1 MKHTVFKEKNLLEF
15 FDFTG
20 RDFIYYFERMEDFD
34 LRLEDKN
41 LNVSKIFEKDID
53 SVDSMFGAIR
63 FNQKEI
69 AFWHGFSEINS
80 DFNQKTLLK
89 INTMRTEE
97 KMMLENAYGETITV
111 GDTLEDIGHVINSD
125 VAHTQKLCGEDG
137 ELNGLTAIAYKLE
150 GLENPKEFG
159 ISIILDEDD
168 KVVNIF
174 ASRYEKAKIGW

>member
-1 MKHTVFKEKNLLEF
+1 
-15 FDFTG
+15 
-20 RDFIYYFERMEDFD
+20 
-34 LRLEDKN
+34 
-41 LNVSKIFEKDID
+41 
-53 SVDSMFGAIR
+53 
-63 FNQKEI
+63 
-69 AFWHGFSEINS
+69 
-80 DFNQKTLLK
+80 
-89 INTMRTEE
+89 
-97 KMMLENAYGETITV
+97 MMLENAYGETITV

-125 VAHTQKLCGEDG
+125 VAHTQKLYGEDG